1 MARYYK
7 SKINLFHE
15 LVNFFTKKLTEVN
28 SQNSCINYLEWFRE
42 FWFVLYV
49 ARNFQL
55 QPLKHLLHS
64 ELSKFAFCQL
74 PIRKTQRPNADV
86 RRIQTYHDGFL
97 QSHLITRFHAHFW
110 NRKRMFLKDFCK
122 GIKSTSMRSVVK
134 VSKSRKQFMYWKL
147 SQRSFF
153 GRIEDT
159 IICFRDCQV
168 SLTLYICPLIVV
180 YPQESI

>member
-1 MARYYK
+1 MKK
-7 SKINLFHE
+7 SAESPAWVCAPQIEIRF
-15 LVNFFTKKLTEVN
+15 VSRTFFQRPIFTFLTKKIIET
-28 SQNSCINYLEWFRE
+28 SYQNSCKNYLEWFRE
-42 FWFVLYV
+42 FWFVLFV

-110 NRKRMFLKDFCK
+110 NRKRMPFLK
-122 GIKSTSMRSVVK
+122 I
-134 VSKSRKQFMYWKL
+134 L
-147 SQRSFF
+147 QRY
-153 GRIEDT
+153 
-159 IICFRDCQV
+159 Q
-168 SLTLYICPLIVV
+168 ICPHAFRRIINIIIR
-180 YPQESI
+180 QSSKKNI